1 MSKSP
6 AFPSVRPLTLY
17 LLATGSWFAALGV
30 QTVFFTWLVTLALH
44 ESPDK
49 VGLAQFT
56 MMLPTLALILWAGVA
71 ADRLGGARLA
81 TWAQSLSLL
90 PVLGLLTLLAQDA
103 LSYGGVLVYALAM
116 GVVQAFLTPARDG
129 LLAQLAGDR
138 LQRAVVQVSLVQFG
152 VQLLGFLVAGLTDA
166 LGPLGVLSLQGLFLA
181 FGALCFGAL
190 RRRLP
195 KVKASAQSAEPL
207 SQGLRAGIR
216 TVLAVPALRTV
227 VFMNLAVGLLFM
239 GSFQVGIP
247 LLVRD
252 VFNAGAAE
260 LAAVNA
266 VHVVGAVVTMVSLLR
281 YGDVLHPG
289 RLLLLGVLLGVGG
302 LSGMGLAPSFG
313 WVLFFNFCWGV
324 TGGMVMAMARA
335 LMQEGA
341 PEGQRGR
348 VMAFFT
354 LTFMGAGPL
363 GALLSGYLVESLG
376 PRLALLTPAGLML
389 LVILAVMARSPLW
402 AYRRGVVPAG
412 A

>member
-1 MSKSP
+1 
-6 AFPSVRPLTLY
+6 
-17 LLATGSWFAALGV
+17 
-30 QTVFFTWLVTLALH
+30 
-44 ESPDK
+44 
-49 VGLAQFT
+49 
-56 MMLPTLALILWAGVA
+56 
-71 ADRLGGARLA
+71 
-81 TWAQSLSLL
+81 
-90 PVLGLLTLLAQDA
+90 
-103 LSYGGVLVYALAM
+103 
-116 GVVQAFLTPARDG
+116 
-129 LLAQLAGDR
+129 
-138 LQRAVVQVSLVQFG
+138 
-152 VQLLGFLVAGLTDA
+152 
-166 LGPLGVLSLQGLFLA
+166 
-181 FGALCFGAL
+181 
-190 RRRLP
+190 
-195 KVKASAQSAEPL
+195 
-207 SQGLRAGIR
+207 
-216 TVLAVPALRTV
+216 VLAVPALRTV
-227 VFMNLAVGLLFM
+227 VLMNLAVGLLFM

-260 LAAVNA
+260 LAALNA

-302 LSGMGLAPSFG
+302 LSGMGLSPSFA

-376 PRLALLTPAGLML
+376 PRLALITPAGVML
-389 LVILAVMARSPLW
+389 LVILGAIARSPLW
-402 AYRRGVVPAG
+402 AYHRGAVPTG
-412 A
+412 P

>member
-1 MSKSP
+1 MSKARS
-6 AFPSVRPLTLY
+6 FPPLTLY

-90 PVLGLLTLLAQDA
+90 PVLGLLALLARDA
-103 LSYGGVLVYALAM
+103 LSYSGVLVYALAM

-166 LGPLGVLSLQGLFLA
+166 MGPLGVLSLQGLFLA
-181 FGALCFGAL
+181 FGALCFATL

-195 KVKASAQSAEPL
+195 APPPAPAQSAEPL

-227 VFMNLAVGLLFM
+227 VLINLAVGLLFM

-252 VFNAGAAE
+252 VFDAGAAE
-260 LAAVNA
+260 LAALNA

-302 LSGMGLAPSFG
+302 LSGMGLSPSFA

-376 PRLALLTPAGLML
+376 SRLALITPAGLML
-389 LVILAVMARSPLW
+389 LVILTVIARSPLW
-402 AYRRGVVPAG
+402 AYRRGAAPTG
-412 A
+412 P